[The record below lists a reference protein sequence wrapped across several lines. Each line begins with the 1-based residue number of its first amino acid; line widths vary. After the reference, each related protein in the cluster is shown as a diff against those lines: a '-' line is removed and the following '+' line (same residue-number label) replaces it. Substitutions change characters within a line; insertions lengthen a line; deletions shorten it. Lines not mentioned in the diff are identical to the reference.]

1 MGIKRTVNTII
12 KDNKYKHNYKLTE
25 DDQKEICLNY
35 MFHKPIEATLNQ
47 FQISEQTYYAVVRKH
62 KKNDYAILDED
73 IKKLRRNFSKKTSL
87 LIDKLLAKLEDQIE
101 GNDDINIS
109 QITTSLGIL
118 YDKQALAEGTST
130 SNQAVNINIKID
142 N

>member
-1 MGIKRTVNTII
+1 M
-12 KDNKYKHNYKLTE
+12 
-25 DDQKEICLNY
+25 
-35 MFHKPIEATLNQ
+35 
-47 FQISEQTYYAVVRKH
+47 
-62 KKNDYAILDED
+62 
-73 IKKLRRNFSKKTSL
+73 

-101 GNDDINIS
+101 SNDDINIS